1 MVFRI
6 LTMGWNS
13 GLPLTGSNG
22 DFVKIQKLKQ
32 NNLRNFNKIGGCREL
47 ALCNRLF
54 LRYTVIWKKINR
66 IR

>member
-6 LTMGWNS
+6 LTMVWNS
-13 GLPLTGSNG
+13 GLLLTGSNG

>member
-6 LTMGWNS
+6 LTMGGNS
-13 GLPLTGSNG
+13 GLLLTESNG

-32 NNLRNFNKIGGCREL
+32 NNLRNFNKIGGCGEL

-54 LRYTVIWKKINR
+54 LRYTVV
-66 IR
+66 